1 MQIFGERAVGLLH
14 GAMPDR
20 AKDATMA
27 AFAGNRHQILVATTV
42 IEVGVDVPN
51 ANIMVIEHAERFGL
65 AQLHQLR
72 GRVGRGTRESFCLLL
87 HKAPLSET
95 ARRRLE
101 MMEATEDGF
110 QIAEK
115 DLELRGG
122 GELMGARQ
130 SGLPEFRVADVANF
144 PELLAAARDDA
155 RLVLSQDPALAS
167 PRGQAL
173 KLLLYLFECDEAVR
187 LFRAA

>member
-1 MQIFGERAVGLLH
+1 
-14 GAMPDR
+14 
-20 AKDATMA
+20 
-27 AFAGNRHQILVATTV
+27 
-42 IEVGVDVPN
+42 
-51 ANIMVIEHAERFGL
+51 HAERFGL

-115 DLELRGG
+115 DLALRGRRHR
-122 GELMGARQ
+122 MGARQ
-130 SGLPEFRVADVANF
+130 SGLPAFRVAEVATF

-167 PRGQAL
+167 PRGRAL
-173 KLLLYLFECDEAVR
+173 KLLLYLFQCDESGA
-187 LFRAA
+187 LFAAR

>member
-1 MQIFGERAVGLLH
+1 
-14 GAMPDR
+14 
-20 AKDATMA
+20 
-27 AFAGNRHQILVATTV
+27 
-42 IEVGVDVPN
+42 
-51 ANIMVIEHAERFGL
+51 
-65 AQLHQLR
+65 
-72 GRVGRGTRESFCLLL
+72 LL
-87 HKAPLSET
+87 HKAPLGDT

-130 SGLPEFRVADVANF
+130 SGLPEFRVAEVANF

-155 RLVLSQDPALAS
+155 RLVLSQDPMLAS
-167 PRGQAL
+167 ERGQAL